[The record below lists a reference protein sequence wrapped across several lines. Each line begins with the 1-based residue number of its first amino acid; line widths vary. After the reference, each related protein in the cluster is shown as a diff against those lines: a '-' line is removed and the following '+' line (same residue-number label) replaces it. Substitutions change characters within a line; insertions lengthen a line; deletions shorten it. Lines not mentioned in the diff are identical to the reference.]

1 MSYEKAR
8 NRYLIRKYLFMIEQ
22 LAKNPTKFSDERIEI
37 LTNRINKL
45 DESNSNLA
53 K

>member
-1 MSYEKAR
+1 MSYEEDR
-8 NRYLIRKYLFMIEQ
+8 NKYLIRKYLFMIEQ

-45 DESNSNLA
+45 DESNNTMA

>member
-1 MSYEKAR
+1 MSYEEAK

-22 LAKNPTKFSDERIEI
+22 LAKNPTKYSDEKIEI
-37 LTNRINKL
+37 LTNRIKKL
-45 DESNSNLA
+45 DESTKQMA

>member
-1 MSYEKAR
+1 MTYQESM

-22 LAKNPTKFSDERIEI
+22 LAKNPTKYSDEKIEI

-45 DESNSNLA
+45 DESTKQMA

>member
-1 MSYEKAR
+1 MSYEEAR

-22 LAKNPTKFSDERIEI
+22 LAKNPSKLSDERIEI

-45 DESNSNLA
+45 DESTKQMA

>member
-1 MSYEKAR
+1 MSYEEVR
-8 NRYLIRKYLFMIEQ
+8 DRYLIRKYLFMIEQ

-45 DESNSNLA
+45 DESTKQMA

>member
-1 MSYEKAR
+1 MSYAEAL

-45 DESNSNLA
+45 DESTKQMA

>member
-1 MSYEKAR
+1 MSYETER

-22 LAKNPTKFSDERIEI
+22 LAKNPSKFSDERIEI
-37 LTNRINKL
+37 LTNRINKI
-45 DESNSNLA
+45 DEINKQLA